1 MAGYTLVI
9 GNKNYSSWSL
19 RPWLLMRHAEI
30 PFEEIRIPLKQPDS
44 AARVR
49 QYSSAGKVPILKAGG
64 LTVWDS
70 LAIAEFL
77 AERHPER
84 HLWPKDA
91 NARAIARAASA
102 EMHSGFQALRSR
114 MPMHCR
120 ARMPGVGRNPEV
132 LADIARI
139 TSLWRDCRARYGAG
153 GPFLFGAFSIADAM
167 FAPVVLRFLTYEVA
181 LDAVCGSYCAATLAL
196 PALRQWLD
204 EALAETEVIPEYEP

>member
-19 RPWLLMRHAEI
+19 RPWLLMRHAGIAFNEV
-30 PFEEIRIPLKQPDS
+30 RIPLRQPDT
-44 AARVR
+44 AARIR
-49 QYSSAGKVPILKAGG
+49 EYSPTGRVPVLRAGA

-77 AERHPER
+77 AERYPER
-84 HLWPKDA
+84 VLWPKDA
-91 NARAIARAASA
+91 NARAIARSASA
-102 EMHSGFQALRSR
+102 EMHSGFQALRGR

-120 ARMPGVGRNPEV
+120 ARLPGVGRNPEV

-139 TSLWRDCRARYGAG
+139 TSLWRDCRARYGAD
-153 GPFLFGAFSIADAM
+153 GPFLFGGFSIADAM
-167 FAPVVLRFLTYEVA
+167 FAPVVLRFLTYEVE

-196 PALRQWLD
+196 PSLRQWLD
-204 EALAETEVIPEYEP
+204 EALAETEVIAEYEP